1 MTDSTGGHFLAHKRP
16 VQGAAL
22 RALSAPPERCHGRG
36 RLLCLW
42 ATATLLCFATTSWA
56 AGTLLFATKWGSQ
69 GTATGQFN
77 EPVALAV
84 GTNGNV
90 YVADRGNHRIQV
102 FSNTGAFVTAWG
114 DSGTGNGQFNSPRD
128 VTVAA
133 NGEVYVTD
141 FFNNRIQVFSAAGA
155 YLRQWG
161 TSGTGDGQ
169 FKSPRGVCVDESL
182 HVFVSEDG
190 LPNKRIQKFT
200 STGGFLGKW
209 GMLGT
214 ADGQFQ
220 SPRDVAVDGNSQ
232 VYVSDA
238 LANRV
243 QKFTSTGGFL
253 VTWGTSGS
261 GNGQFQFTGGVED
274 DGARVLVIDT
284 NNHRLQIF
292 GAGGAFMDATGSMC
306 RLSDGS
312 GCVDPDGTGG
322 LALGDGQ
329 FYFPLGVAVAA
340 DGAVFVADSQNH
352 RIQKFTRAPT
362 SSTGS
367 GFSALTALSVSPN
380 PWRTSTSLRV
390 GLAGPDLASGG
401 DARLAARIY
410 DSSGRLV
417 RELFT
422 GSLPAGNHT
431 LGWDGRGVDGRLV
444 PPGVYFVDVQVNDAP
459 SRSVKI
465 VRLR

>member
-1 MTDSTGGHFLAHKRP
+1 MTDSTARYAFARKRP
-16 VQGAAL
+16 ARRPSARARCSREARPGSWKLRGVLAAAAL
-22 RALSAPPERCHGRG
+22 LAY
-36 RLLCLW
+36 
-42 ATATLLCFATTSWA
+42 ATTGSA
-56 AGTLLFATKWGSQ
+56 EGTLVFLTKWGST
-69 GTATGQFN
+69 GSALGQFN
-77 EPVALAV
+77 EPVGIAV
-84 GTNGNV
+84 GPDGNV

-141 FFNNRIQVFSAAGA
+141 FFNNRIQVFSAGGT

-161 TSGTGDGQ
+161 TFGTADGQ

-200 STGGFLGKW
+200 SVGVFLGKW
-209 GMLGT
+209 GTLGT
-214 ADGQFQ
+214 ATGEFQ
-220 SPRDVAVDGNSQ
+220 SPRDVAVDANSH

-253 VTWGTSGS
+253 VAWGSTGS
-261 GNGQFQFTGGVED
+261 GDGQFQFTGGVDD
-274 DGARVLVIDT
+274 DGARVLVMDT

-292 GAGGAFMDATGSMC
+292 GAGGAFMDATGSQC
-306 RLSDGS
+306 RLADGA

-329 FYFPLGVAVAA
+329 FYFPLGVAVEA
-340 DGAVFVADSQNH
+340 DGDVFVADSQNH

-362 SSTGS
+362 SSTGPAFGTLS
-367 GFSALTALSVSPN
+367 ALSVYPN
-380 PWRTSTSLRV
+380 PMRTMTSVRL
-390 GLAGPDLASGG
+390 GLAGSDLASGG
-401 DARLAARIY
+401 QSRLVARVY
-410 DSSGRLV
+410 DSAGRLV

-431 LGWDGRGVDGRLV
+431 LGWDCRSFDGRLV
-444 PPGVYFVDVQVNDAP
+444 PPGVYFVDVQVNDAL
-459 SRSVKI
+459 SRSVKV